1 MDALAEELGGSPE
14 LFPYMLDLPRDGVVF
29 LRLKRTDY
37 EQASFLDARLLTP
50 KISSH
55 ALPWPQVA
63 AAIGAARLTE
73 RCGFIFHIGHV
84 GSTLLSRLIGAHH
97 AAFSLREP
105 VILRTFAQLNGEAQL
120 KGEAQVQPHAWRHDD
135 FDARLSACL
144 KLLSRTFEARQ
155 LAVIKAT
162 SFVSELAADLL
173 ARASAPKAVIMFV
186 SPESYIATILGG
198 PNSRQE
204 ARVLAPSRLARLHRR
219 IGGDAWQL
227 ASMSEGEVLALSW
240 ACEMSALV
248 RAANCGGERVFRV
261 DFDRFLDNPAPLL
274 WSVLRHFDIG
284 DTSEKGTS
292 DEVRA
297 IIAGPD
303 MHRYSKSPDYAYD
316 AALRRDV
323 LETARAA
330 HGAEIRRGLAWL
342 DRAADGHAAVRDALG
357 CAGNQH

>member
-50 KISSH
+50 KTSSH

-63 AAIGAARLTE
+63 AAIGAARLAE

-84 GSTLLSRLIGAHH
+84 GSTLLSRLIGAHR

-105 VILRTFAQLNGEAQL
+105 VILRTFAQL
-120 KGEAQVQPHAWRHDD
+120 KGEPHVQPHAWRHDD

-144 KLLSRTFEARQ
+144 KLLSRTFETRQ

-204 ARVLAPSRLARLHRR
+204 ARVMAPSRLARLHRR

-240 ACEMSALV
+240 ASEMSALV
-248 RAANCGGERVFRV
+248 RAANSGGERVFRV
-261 DFDRFLDNPAPLL
+261 DFDRFLENPAPLL
-274 WSVLRHFDIG
+274 SSVLHHFDIG
-284 DTSEKGTS
+284 GTSEET
-292 DEVRA
+292 RA

-303 MHRYSKSPDYAYD
+303 MQRYSKSPDHAYD

-323 LETARAA
+323 LQAARAA

-342 DRAADGHAAVRDALG
+342 DRAAGGHAAVRDALMFAVG
-357 CAGNQH
+357 R

>member
-1 MDALAEELGGSPE
+1 MDTQAEELGGSPE

-29 LRLKRTDY
+29 VRLKRTDY
-37 EQASFLDARLLTP
+37 DQASFLDARLLTP
-50 KISSH
+50 KTSSQ

-84 GSTLLSRLIGAHH
+84 GSTLLSRLIGAHS

-105 VILRTFAQLNGEAQL
+105 VILRTFAQL
-120 KGEAQVQPHAWRHDD
+120 KGEPQVQPHTWRHDD

-144 KLLSRTFEARQ
+144 KLLSRTFETPQ

-186 SPESYIATILGG
+186 SPESYLATILGG

-248 RAANCGGERVFRV
+248 RAANAGGERVFRV

-274 WSVLRHFDIG
+274 SSVLRHFGIG
-284 DTSEKGTS
+284 GTSEGTS
-292 DEVRA
+292 EEVRA

-323 LETARAA
+323 LETARAV

-342 DRAADGHAAVRDALG
+342 DRAADGHAAVRDALMFA
-357 CAGNQH
+357 AGR